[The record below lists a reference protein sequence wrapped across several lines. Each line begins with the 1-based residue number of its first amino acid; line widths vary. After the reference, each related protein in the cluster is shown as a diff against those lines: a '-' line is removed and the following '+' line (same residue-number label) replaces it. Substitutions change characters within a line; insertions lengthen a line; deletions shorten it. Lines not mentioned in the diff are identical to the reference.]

1 MSLNGC
7 QPSVPDT
14 WAWTKQL
21 SPCWSEKTHRYGGR
35 SRSKAS
41 VAEHKDI
48 LIRLSAAAWSFI
60 KMPEQPSPNTPPF
73 LDMNVTGL
81 WDQQEGTQQGW
92 CCLSLVATSTWSA
105 SKYFELCPYCDHAE
119 KSWYL
124 AFSQQ
129 LVNICQM
136 LITAVFLYSTSRRSL
151 FNQAPRGGLWHPML
165 IEYELRTQGLS
176 LLLLMTQFISCL
188 FKTRWREKN
197 FNTEHLW
204 IFPRKEALKANW
216 NFLFARLLAKKN
228 MYFQINLV
236 KGCSCFRSVALS
248 AFTCLTMQNSDNLH
262 WSFREPK
269 LCHGTRFS
277 RLVITIVQE
286 FIVLSIFS

>member
-1 MSLNGC
+1 
-7 QPSVPDT
+7 
-14 WAWTKQL
+14 
-21 SPCWSEKTHRYGGR
+21 
-35 SRSKAS
+35 
-41 VAEHKDI
+41 
-48 LIRLSAAAWSFI
+48 
-60 KMPEQPSPNTPPF
+60 MPEQPSPNTPPF
-73 LDMNVTGL
+73 LDMNVPGL

-188 FKTRWREKN
+188 FKIRCREKKN
-197 FNTEHLW
+197 QYWASVDFS
-204 IFPRKEALKANW
+204 KERSPKSKLKCPICSVIS
-216 NFLFARLLAKKN
+216 KKN
-228 MYFQINLV
+228 MYF
-236 KGCSCFRSVALS
+236 K
-248 AFTCLTMQNSDNLH
+248 
-262 WSFREPK
+262 
-269 LCHGTRFS
+269 
-277 RLVITIVQE
+277 
-286 FIVLSIFS
+286 